1 MTITTGGVSLRSSN
15 PKDAPV
21 IRMNYLQSEADVR
34 LLVAGIRLM
43 RQLFL

>member
-1 MTITTGGVSLRSSN
+1 
-15 PKDAPV
+15 
-21 IRMNYLQSEADVR
+21 MNYLQSEADVR